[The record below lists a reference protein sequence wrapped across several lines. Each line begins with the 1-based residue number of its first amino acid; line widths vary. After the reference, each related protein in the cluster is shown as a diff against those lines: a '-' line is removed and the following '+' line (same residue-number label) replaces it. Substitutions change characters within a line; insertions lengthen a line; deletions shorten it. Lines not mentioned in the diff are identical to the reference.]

1 MYASVLIEIGAK
13 SVDKL
18 FTYIIPQNLIDKIKI
33 GIRVKVPFAK
43 MTLEG
48 FVLEIKDTCKDE
60 HELKEIISLVD
71 NDTILNEEL
80 LYLGKK
86 IKETTLCS
94 LISAYQAMLP
104 KALKA
109 KNKVNMNIQK
119 DRYIML
125 NKDISII
132 KEYIAKT
139 RYPKQKELLKKVLKE
154 DKILISSLNQT
165 INTLIKK
172 ELIKIVYEEK
182 FRYNF
187 KTKNTYKKVLLNKEQ
202 EIASN
207 EIKKNLNKEIT
218 YLLYG
223 VTGSGKTEVYID
235 IIKKVI
241 KENKSAIIL
250 VPEISLTPQIIGRF
264 TNIFG
269 KNIAVLHSGLS
280 DAEKYDEYRKI
291 KEGKV
296 NIVIGARSA
305 IFAPLNNLGIIIIDE
320 EHSQS
325 YKQECNPRY
334 NAKDI
339 AILRS
344 KYHHCP
350 LVLGSAT
357 PTIESYAR
365 SLKGNYHLL
374 KLTKR
379 ANNKKLP
386 KVTIV
391 DMKKE
396 IKKNDNFL
404 SETLIQKIKE
414 KLDKNEQI
422 ILLLNRRGYSSMIT
436 CPNCG
441 YTLKCPNCDITLT
454 YHKTSDTL
462 RCHYCGYGSKKIDIC
477 PNCHSN
483 DMKDYGVGTQK
494 LEEELIKLFK
504 SSRIVRMDLDTTSK
518 KGTHQ
523 QIIEDFANY
532 KYDILVGTQMIAK
545 GLDFR
550 KVTLVGVVNADT
562 SLNLPD
568 FRSSEYTFDLLSQVS
583 GRAGRDELEGE
594 VIIQTYNENHYAI
607 TLSQNHNYETFFNTE
622 MHIRKKL
629 KYPPYYYLALVKI
642 TSKDYDLA
650 KEASNKIGKYLNSNT
665 NDQLIVLGPSLS
677 NPFKVNNIYHFQLI
691 IKYKDNQKIFPLL
704 ENIDNIYKNNNKVNI
719 ELDINPI
726 KM

>member
-80 LYLGKK
+80 LYLGEK